1 MATNIS
7 THLKKLI
14 KEENEKKFLFVHE
27 KIVLDFVENY
37 NLNPIFIFN
46 NILLITFLEK
56 VLNIFWKK
64 IL

>member
-1 MATNIS
+1 MKSIMASNIS

-37 NLNPIFIFN
+37 NLNSDFHFQQYIID
-46 NILLITFLEK
+46 
-56 VLNIFWKK
+56 NIFAKSIK
-64 IL
+64 YF

>member
-1 MATNIS
+1 MKSIMACNIS

-37 NLNPIFIFN
+37 NLNSDFHFQRCIID
-46 NILLITFLEK
+46 
-56 VLNIFWKK
+56 NIFGKSIK
-64 IL
+64 YF